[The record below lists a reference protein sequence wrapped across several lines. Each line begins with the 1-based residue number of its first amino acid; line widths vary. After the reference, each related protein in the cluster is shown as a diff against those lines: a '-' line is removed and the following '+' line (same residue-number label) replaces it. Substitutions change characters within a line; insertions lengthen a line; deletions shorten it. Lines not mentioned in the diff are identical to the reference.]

1 MRLKITVFPCKI
13 STYRSITENNMDT
26 KQFLCGTTKKFW
38 EYYLLAP
45 SEEHFEKILA
55 SCSEQLVIIGTGKHE
70 FYVSFDRIMR
80 DLPANLD
87 EAETI
92 SF

>member
-38 EYYLLAP
+38 EYYLLA
-45 SEEHFEKILA
+45 
-55 SCSEQLVIIGTGKHE
+55 SCSEQLVIIGTASM
-70 FYVSFDRIMR
+70 SFMS
-80 DLPANLD
+80 LLTGSCGTSPP
-87 EAETI
+87 I
-92 SF
+92 STKRKP